1 LRRALHGCVPNRFR
15 DRARPVTQDVLPV
28 SVEEEVFDWLRAL
41 AEARASITATLHVTA
56 AQPSAYLLDDELLD
70 EAERDS
76 LLGALDVLERLDAQL
91 RLAVLA

>member
-1 LRRALHGCVPNRFR
+1 LRRALHGCVLNRFR
-15 DRARPVTQDVLPV
+15 DRARPVKQDILPV

-56 AQPSAYLLDDELLD
+56 AQPSAHLLDDELLD

-76 LLGALDVLERLDAQL
+76 LLGALDVLERLDARL

>member
-1 LRRALHGCVPNRFR
+1 MPNRLR
-15 DRARPVTQDVLPV
+15 DRARSVTEDTLPV

-56 AQPSAYLLDDELLD
+56 AQTSTYLPDDELLD

-76 LLGALDVLERLDAQL
+76 LLGALDVLERLDARL